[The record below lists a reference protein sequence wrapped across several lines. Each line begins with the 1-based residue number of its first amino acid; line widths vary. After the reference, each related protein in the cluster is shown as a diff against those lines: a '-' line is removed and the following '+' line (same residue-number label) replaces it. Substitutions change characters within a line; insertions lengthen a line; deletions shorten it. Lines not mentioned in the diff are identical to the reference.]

1 MRWLSAISCRAT
13 HVKYSQL
20 SWRVEAKCQ
29 SVVTLL
35 ASFDAG
41 RRVPVLSIWCI
52 AGLKHSFLNPSHR
65 SVLFLQD
72 WLHGFPG
79 LAGIRVCR
87 NCRYDASECTAT
99 SYTCRAAWRWRD
111 IAELDSRQ
119 SPALAP
125 PCTTTTCAQRP
136 TVKKVKVAHTRLPS
150 VGFRN
155 WLHAPLNTYSDSDVI
170 SFYTVSQKKQD
181 TKLLAITS
189 LTIIRFSKF
198 FQ

>member
-1 MRWLSAISCRAT
+1 MTWLSAISCRAT
-13 HVKYSQL
+13 HVRYSQL

-35 ASFDAG
+35 TSFDAG

-87 NCRYDASECTAT
+87 NCRYDASECTARLIHMSRSLT
-99 SYTCRAAWRWRD
+99 LTRYCRTRFTAKA
-111 IAELDSRQ
+111 SV
-119 SPALAP
+119 SPP

-136 TVKKVKVAHTRLPS
+136 TVKKVKVAHTRLLS

-170 SFYTVSQKKQD
+170 SFYTVSQKNK
-181 TKLLAITS
+181 TPNS
-189 LTIIRFSKF
+189 WP
-198 FQ
+198 